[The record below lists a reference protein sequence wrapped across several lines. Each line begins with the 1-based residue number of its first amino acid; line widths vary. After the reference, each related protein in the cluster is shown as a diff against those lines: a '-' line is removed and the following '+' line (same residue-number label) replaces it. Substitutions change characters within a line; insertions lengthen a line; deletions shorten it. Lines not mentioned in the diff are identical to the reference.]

1 MEPASIVGEGSF
13 APIASPLQASPQQQR
28 PRAGFT
34 LVELLVVIG
43 IIGVLVSLLLPA
55 VHAVREAARQ
65 TACKNNLRQIGL
77 ALHNYHDTHQTL
89 PPGCLEWRPWNG
101 PRSHRQFAW
110 SAMLL
115 PFIEQSNLHR
125 IIDWGQAYDAEVNA
139 PAAHTDLTIYLCPTE
154 PELQP
159 GRGLISYGGLFGELI
174 VDREQNDGLFVYD
187 RAFRF
192 RDILDGL
199 SNTLAISEDVG
210 GPDRQW
216 INGRNVF
223 AVAHGINDP
232 TAWAGDNEIRSAH
245 RGGAMML
252 FADAR
257 TNFMS
262 ESIDKQLLGKLITRA
277 KQEVVE
283 AP

>member
-1 MEPASIVGEGSF
+1 MHRSTTNHRRGS
-13 APIASPLQASPQQQR
+13 
-28 PRAGFT
+28 RAGFT
-34 LVELLVVIG
+34 LVELLVAIG

-55 VHAVREAARQ
+55 VQAVRVAARQ
-65 TACKNNLRQIGL
+65 AACKNNLRQIGL
-77 ALHNYHDTHQTL
+77 ALHNYHDTHHSL
-89 PPGCLEWRPWNG
+89 PPGCLQWRPWNG
-101 PRSHRQFAW
+101 PRTHRQFAW

-115 PFIEQSNLHR
+115 PFVEQSNLHR
-125 IIDWGQAYDAEVNA
+125 LIDWGKPFDAPENA
-139 PAAHTDLTIYLCPTE
+139 PAARTDLTIYLCPTE
-154 PELQP
+154 PELTP
-159 GRGLISYGGLFGELI
+159 GAGLISYGGIFGELI
-174 VDREQNDGLFVYD
+174 LDREQDDGLFVYE

-192 RDILDGL
+192 RDIVDGL
-199 SNTLAISEDVG
+199 SNTLAVSEDVG

-223 AVAHGINDP
+223 VVAHGINDP

-245 RGGAMML
+245 KGGAMVL

-257 TNFMS
+257 TTFMS
-262 ESIDKQLLGKLITRA
+262 DATDKQLLGKLITRA